1 MAFAPSLSGSR
12 VARLR
17 FTLRLQPFFVQ
28 LVNPSCLDCLR
39 SMITVK
45 LTRNALRTV
54 AWRIPACGK
63 ARFAPSSSSLLY
75 IQRHHP
81 NIRYRQ
87 IASTSKMASSSS
99 YSTKKEEMEEGLR
112 KMDINAAEKH
122 MKDWFGD
129 HASWSHEQL
138 LKLIYGTMPSR
149 ISTLYTD
156 RYQRRT
162 L

>member
-1 MAFAPSLSGSR
+1 
-12 VARLR
+12 
-17 FTLRLQPFFVQ
+17 
-28 LVNPSCLDCLR
+28 
-39 SMITVK
+39 
-45 LTRNALRTV
+45 
-54 AWRIPACGK
+54 
-63 ARFAPSSSSLLY
+63 
-75 IQRHHP
+75 
-81 NIRYRQ
+81 
-87 IASTSKMASSSS
+87 MASSSS
-99 YSTKKEEMEEGLR
+99 SSTKKEEMEEGLR

-138 LKLIYGTMPSR
+138 LNLIYGTMPSK

>member
-1 MAFAPSLSGSR
+1 
-12 VARLR
+12 
-17 FTLRLQPFFVQ
+17 
-28 LVNPSCLDCLR
+28 
-39 SMITVK
+39 
-45 LTRNALRTV
+45 
-54 AWRIPACGK
+54 
-63 ARFAPSSSSLLY
+63 
-75 IQRHHP
+75 
-81 NIRYRQ
+81 
-87 IASTSKMASSSS
+87 
-99 YSTKKEEMEEGLR
+99 MEEGLR

-162 L
+162 S